1 MTSARSTV
9 LSPAKRHAGH
19 VTTVAILGA
28 ESTGKSDL
36 SVALAE
42 HYRLRGITA
51 IVVPEYLRT
60 FVDRKGDVPVEP
72 EQRHIA
78 RMQRAAELC
87 ARRAVARQGGGLV
100 LCDTTP
106 LMTAIYSR
114 FCFQTCD
121 AETARLAALHDYA
134 LTLITLPDIPWVA
147 DGLQRA
153 SEDVRDAIHR
163 RVLAACR
170 AHGVDYVRIGG
181 SPAERLAQATL
192 QIDRVLRLEG

>member
-1 MTSARSTV
+1 MTSMRQAIPP
-9 LSPAKRHAGH
+9 PATRRASL

-36 SVALAE
+36 SMALAE
-42 HYRLRGITA
+42 HYRRQDITVA
-51 IVVPEYLRT
+51 VVPEYLRT
-60 FVDRKGDVPVEP
+60 FVECKGDVPVEP

-87 ARRAVARQGGGLV
+87 ARRTVAQQGGGLV

-121 AETARLAALHDYA
+121 AETARLAALHDYP
-134 LTLITLPDIPWVA
+134 LTLLTLPDIPWVA

-153 SEDVRDAIHR
+153 SEDVRTAVHR

-170 AHGVDYVRIGG
+170 VRGIDYVRIGG
-181 SPAERLAQATL
+181 SPAERLMQAVL
-192 QIDRVLRLEG
+192 QIDRVMRLV